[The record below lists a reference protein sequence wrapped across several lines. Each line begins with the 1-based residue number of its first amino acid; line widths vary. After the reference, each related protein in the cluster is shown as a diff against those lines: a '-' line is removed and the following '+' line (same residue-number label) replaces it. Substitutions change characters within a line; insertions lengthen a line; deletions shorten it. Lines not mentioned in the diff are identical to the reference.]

1 MTFITQ
7 PASVYTPAELAE
19 LFNLGFAGY
28 FMPVNFSEEAFR
40 AFVERDGVD
49 LNVSRVLLA
58 EGDPAGLALIARRGP
73 VSRLAAMGL
82 VAGARGRGAGS
93 WLMGELLA
101 ESRKRGE
108 RRMFLE
114 VIARNEPAIRLYEK
128 SGFTKL
134 RRLLGFSAD
143 SPSGKADPG
152 FQPCTLG
159 EVIRAFED
167 HSLPDLPWQVDAVT
181 LICLT
186 GPTFAFR
193 LGAAYLAVSD
203 PQAGTVVVRS
213 LVCDAA
219 GEGQEQAARLLSSLF
234 ATYPGK
240 AWRVPPIFPEEMAG
254 IFAGAGMKQDELS
267 QWQMVCR
274 FYDQ

>member
-7 PASVYTPAELAE
+7 PASVYTPAELAD

-28 FMPVNFSEEAFR
+28 FMPVNFTEEAFR

-58 EGDPAGLALIARRGP
+58 DGDPAGLALVARRGP

-82 VAGARGRGAGS
+82 VTGMRGRGAGS
-93 WLMGELLA
+93 WLMEGLLTEA
-101 ESRKRGE
+101 RQRGE

-114 VIARNEPAIRLYEK
+114 VIAQNEPAIRLYEK

-134 RRLLGFSAD
+134 RRLLGFSAE
-143 SPSGKADPG
+143 SPAGKADAA

-159 EVIRAFED
+159 EVIRMIDEFG
-167 HSLPDLPWQVDAVT
+167 LPDLPWQVDAQT
-181 LICLT
+181 LTRLPA
-186 GPTFAFR
+186 PTFAFH
-193 LGAAYLAVSD
+193 LDGAYIAFSD
-203 PQAGTVVVRS
+203 PQAGQVSIRS

-219 GEGQEQAARLLSSLF
+219 AQGQAVRLLKTLF
-234 ATYPGK
+234 ALYPGK
-240 AWRVPPIFPEEMAG
+240 TWRVPPIFPEELAG
-254 IFAGAGMKQDELS
+254 VFDGAGMKQDELS
-267 QWQMVCR
+267 QWQMVR
-274 FYDQ
+274 KV